1 MLGMRKLGA
10 ALMLGAGVALGAVG
24 GEAGIGSGRRA
35 VAWRPKNNS
44 KPQTDVNKLSAER
57 KLYLGAKGT
66 HFWRGNK
73 LLSVKKFTNHLPRGF
88 DNNLDGD
95 GNIRKW
101 RRGENP
107 IGVNGIRGN
116 KGCGR

>member
-1 MLGMRKLGA
+1 MMGMRKLGA

-44 KPQTDVNKLSAER
+44 KPQTDVYKL
-57 KLYLGAKGT
+57 
-66 HFWRGNK
+66 FWRGNK